1 MNGWSGEKRS
11 GAARRRLVLSLL
23 AIAAVGIMVRAVYL
37 QLVHK
42 DFLQGQ
48 GNERYL
54 RVIEAP
60 VHRGMIVDRNAEPL
74 AVSSPVDSV
83 WVHPKILLQ
92 HRHRLPE
99 LASLLDRDVAG
110 LQQTVLQREER
121 EFVYLR
127 RHLEPDKAQQVMALG
142 IPGVYLQR
150 EYRRYY
156 PTAEV
161 TSHLLGFTDID
172 DKGQEGLELAFDD
185 WLLGVPGSKRVIKD
199 RLNRVI
205 EDVEAIR
212 IPQPGKQIVLSID
225 RRIQYLAYR
234 ALKSA
239 MLEHQASAASAVVLD
254 VTTGE
259 ILAMVNQ
266 PAGNPN
272 NRRERRSALLRN
284 RAITDVFE
292 PGSTLKPF
300 TIALALESRAYR
312 AETPID
318 TGPGYLRVGRHLVK
332 DIHNYGLI
340 DVAQVISKSSNVGI
354 TKIALSLPPEALWNL
369 YARLGFGVQTGLGFI
384 GEQSGSLSHYSSWSA
399 FEHATHSFGYGVA
412 VTALQLAQA
421 YAVLAADGV
430 RRPLSLLRR
439 EQPPG
444 EEERLLSADTA
455 RKVRTM
461 LEAAVGMEGTAIGAS
476 VPGYRIAGKTGTVH
490 KVVDGS
496 YADDRYL
503 SLFAGMAPAS
513 RPRLVM
519 VVTVDEAKGSVYYG
533 GDVAAPV
540 FAKVISGALR
550 LLNVP
555 PDAVLETGI
564 EMAAGPRGM
573 L

>member
-110 LQQTVLQREER
+110 LEQTVLQREER

-172 DKGQEGLELAFDD
+172 DRGQEGLELAFDD

-332 DIHNYGLI
+332 DIHNYGRI

-439 EQPPG
+439 EQPPE

-555 PDAVLETGI
+555 PDAVLETGV

>member
-172 DKGQEGLELAFDD
+172 DRGQEGLELAFDD

-332 DIHNYGLI
+332 DIHNYGRI

-369 YARLGFGVQTGLGFI
+369 YARLGFGAQTGLGFI

-439 EQPPG
+439 EQPPR

-496 YADDRYL
+496 YAEDRYL

-555 PDAVLETGI
+555 PDAVLETGV